1 MRPGL
6 FSCPSFSFIVYLFLE
21 ICPVCVIQVVI
32 TLTDQTAVLYTREQV
47 ENIVEMII
55 QKLFQRGSV
64 PTETL
69 LDNSISQQPK
79 PSTKMTLSVNEAAE
93 LIGISRPKVY
103 DLLRDGTL
111 PSIHVG
117 KKIVIPRQA
126 VIDWLSEGESNGKET
141 C

>member
-32 TLTDQTAVLYTREQV
+32 TLTDQTAVLYTKEQV
-47 ENIVEMII
+47 ENIVEMVI

-64 PTETL
+64 PTEMN
-69 LDNSISQQPK
+69 LDNSTSQQPK

-126 VIDWLSEGESNGKET
+126 VIDWLSEGENNGKET

>member
-1 MRPGL
+1 M
-6 FSCPSFSFIVYLFLE
+6 
-21 ICPVCVIQVVI
+21 
-32 TLTDQTAVLYTREQV
+32 TDQAAVVYTMEQV
-47 ENIVEMII
+47 ENIVELVI
-55 QKLFQRGSV
+55 QKLLQRGTV
-64 PTETL
+64 TTEPN
-69 LDNSISQQPK
+69 LDNSISQRPK

-117 KKIVIPRQA
+117 KKIVIPKQA
-126 VIDWLSEGESNGKET
+126 VIDWLSEGENNGKET

>member
-1 MRPGL
+1 
-6 FSCPSFSFIVYLFLE
+6 
-21 ICPVCVIQVVI
+21 
-32 TLTDQTAVLYTREQV
+32 
-47 ENIVEMII
+47 
-55 QKLFQRGSV
+55 
-64 PTETL
+64 
-69 LDNSISQQPK
+69 
-79 PSTKMTLSVNEAAE
+79 MTLSVNEAAE

>member
-1 MRPGL
+1 M
-6 FSCPSFSFIVYLFLE
+6 
-21 ICPVCVIQVVI
+21 
-32 TLTDQTAVLYTREQV
+32 TDQTAVVYTKEQV
-47 ENIVEMII
+47 ENIVEMVI

-64 PTETL
+64 PTESI

-111 PSIHVG
+111 PCIHVG

-126 VIDWLSEGESNGKET
+126 VIDWLLEGENNGKET

>member
-1 MRPGL
+1 M
-6 FSCPSFSFIVYLFLE
+6 
-21 ICPVCVIQVVI
+21 VI
-32 TLTDQTAVLYTREQV
+32 TLTDQTAVLYTKEQV
-47 ENIVEMII
+47 ENIVEMVI

-64 PTETL
+64 PTEMN
-69 LDNSISQQPK
+69 LDNSTSQQPK

>member
-32 TLTDQTAVLYTREQV
+32 TLTDQTAVLYTKEQV
-47 ENIVEMII
+47 ENIVEMVI

-64 PTETL
+64 PTEMN
-69 LDNSISQQPK
+69 LDNSTSQQPK